1 MAAALRACGSDWTIK
16 GVSESRSN
24 DFMSRLA
31 TTGHSPYD
39 WAAPN
44 GYPDVG
50 VTWAG
55 SNNMVTTWKM
65 LGWLTETVDTDAA
78 LTPLLP
84 ILALSRANV
93 ATWTANTLVNYW
105 CQRILGYLP
114 TASRRQVLTAFLA
127 QNGDP
132 ATYVITDTDSYAM
145 TDLKR
150 HYNQQRLRS
159 MVSMILISPEFMSR

>member
-1 MAAALRACGSDWTIK
+1 
-16 GVSESRSN
+16 SESRSN

-31 TTGHSPYD
+31 TTGHAPYD

-93 ATWTANTLVNYW
+93 ASWTANNLVDYW

-114 TASRRQVLTAFLA
+114 IASRRQILVAFLA

-132 ATYVITDTDSYAM
+132 ATYVITDTDSSAT